1 MFCEKYKQL
10 KQIYLITC
18 CFEDKTFSKG
28 AGNLSQ
34 GKNSK
39 LCFLC
44 KVGKS
49 ILFRR
54 DMVVLVVQY
63 DQK

>member
-1 MFCEKYKQL
+1 MYV
-10 KQIYLITC
+10 
-18 CFEDKTFSKG
+18 
-28 AGNLSQ
+28 SQ